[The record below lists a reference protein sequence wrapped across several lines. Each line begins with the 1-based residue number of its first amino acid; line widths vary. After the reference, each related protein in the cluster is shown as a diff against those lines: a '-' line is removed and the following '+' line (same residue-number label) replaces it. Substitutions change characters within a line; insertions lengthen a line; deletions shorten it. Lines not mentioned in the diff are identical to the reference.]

1 MHGVPRYCSLP
12 PSTSAVI
19 ARTVSVIDN
28 AIMIVLFPD
37 DEGEGG
43 VVASQRSHE
52 YATNSCGELNARFD
66 INGK

>member
-1 MHGVPRYCSLP
+1 MRGVQKHSSSAT
-12 PSTSAVI
+12 STSAVI
-19 ARTVSVIDN
+19 VRTVSVIDN